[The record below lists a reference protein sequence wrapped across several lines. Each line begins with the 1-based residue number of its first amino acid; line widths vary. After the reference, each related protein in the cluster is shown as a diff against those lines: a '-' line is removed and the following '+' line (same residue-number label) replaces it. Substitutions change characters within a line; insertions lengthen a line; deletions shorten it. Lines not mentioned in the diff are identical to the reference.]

1 MRARW
6 QRVSSTMTVTAGI
19 VAALLVVGLPIV
31 YFTIAYEYARGA
43 LDTQAEVNA
52 RQAGQLVVANPE
64 LWAYEQVRLGEL
76 LEARSAAGVP
86 EVRRILDPSGQVV
99 AESADPLAPPTLS
112 RRHPIF
118 DAGVR
123 VAEVEVAR
131 SLRPILLETG
141 VALLVALLVA
151 ALVFTAL
158 RVIPLRAVRHAY
170 ASLEESERRYRS
182 LYDSMGEGMA
192 LLRVGRGAAG
202 GGVSARVVDAN
213 PACARMLG
221 LEVPALVGE
230 DADALLGGVLV
241 PFLPA
246 LLEVER
252 THQPFAF
259 EISVARGSRALRLSA
274 FSPHAGHVAAVIE
287 DLTERRR
294 AAVAQRQLQEHLA
307 QAQKMELVGRL
318 AGGVAHDFNNI
329 LTVILSY
336 ARALTDELRGE
347 QREFAQEI
355 GSAGQRASALTRQLL
370 AFSRK
375 QVLCPE
381 VLAVGEVVKS
391 LVKMLGRLI
400 GEDIEL
406 SLAVAPG
413 VGSILMDPA
422 QLEQVLV
429 NLAVNARDAMPDG
442 GRLAIEVRDADVSA
456 VDARRPGGIPE
467 GSYVT
472 ITVTDTGTGMD
483 ADTLQH
489 LYEPFF
495 TTKPQGK
502 GTGLG
507 LSMVLGAVE
516 QSGGTLRV
524 VSAPGAGT
532 TFTLHLP
539 RVPAAEAPA
548 AFGTSG
554 APESAGGRILVV
566 EDEPQVR
573 GAVRLFLV
581 SAGYEVVEAACG
593 DDGLAAFRADP
604 EGIDLVLTDLV
615 MPGMSGSALGR
626 AVRTLRPVPVL
637 YMSGYSEEIASGREA
652 VPPQS
657 LLLKPFEREA
667 LLARVHAA
675 LHAASASAS
684 GIPAPAPRAPAG
696 ARASQPR
703 N

>member
-1 MRARW
+1 
-6 QRVSSTMTVTAGI
+6 
-19 VAALLVVGLPIV
+19 
-31 YFTIAYEYARGA
+31 
-43 LDTQAEVNA
+43 
-52 RQAGQLVVANPE
+52 
-64 LWAYEQVRLGEL
+64 
-76 LEARSAAGVP
+76 
-86 EVRRILDPSGQVV
+86 
-99 AESADPLAPPTLS
+99 
-112 RRHPIF
+112 
-118 DAGVR
+118 
-123 VAEVEVAR
+123 
-131 SLRPILLETG
+131 
-141 VALLVALLVA
+141 
-151 ALVFTAL
+151 
-158 RVIPLRAVRHAY
+158 
-170 ASLEESERRYRS
+170 
-182 LYDSMGEGMA
+182 
-192 LLRVGRGAAG
+192 
-202 GGVSARVVDAN
+202 
-213 PACARMLG
+213 MLG

-230 DADALLGGVLV
+230 DADALLSGALV

-259 EISVARGSRALRLSA
+259 EISVAGGSRALRLSA
-274 FSPHAGHVAAVIE
+274 FSPNAGHVAALIE

-294 AAVAQRQLQEHLA
+294 AEAAQRQLQEHLA

-381 VLAVGEVVKS
+381 VLAVGEVVTN
-391 LVKMLGRLI
+391 LAKMIGRLI

-406 SLAVAPG
+406 KLAVAPG
-413 VGSILMDPA
+413 VGHILMDPA
-422 QLEQVLV
+422 QLEQALV

-442 GRLAIEVRDADVSA
+442 GRLTIAVCDADVSA
-456 VDARRPGGIPE
+456 ADAHPPGGIPE

-472 ITVTDTGTGMD
+472 ITVADTGTGMD
-483 ADTLQH
+483 AATLAH

-495 TTKPQGK
+495 TTKPKGK

-524 VSAPGAGT
+524 ASAPGAGT

-539 RVPAAEAPA
+539 RVAAAGAPA

-554 APESAGGRILVV
+554 APRGAGERILVV
-566 EDEPQVR
+566 EDEQQVR

-604 EGIDLVLTDLV
+604 DGIDLVLTDLV
-615 MPGMSGSALGR
+615 MPGMSGSTLGR
-626 AVRTLRPVPVL
+626 AVRAQRPVTVL

-652 VPPQS
+652 VPPQL

-667 LLARVHAA
+667 LLARVHTA
-675 LHAASASAS
+675 LHAPSVAAG
-684 GIPAPAPRAPAG
+684 GIPALDPP
-696 ARASQPR
+696 ARADASSARPR
-703 N
+703 S

>member
-1 MRARW
+1 
-6 QRVSSTMTVTAGI
+6 
-19 VAALLVVGLPIV
+19 
-31 YFTIAYEYARGA
+31 
-43 LDTQAEVNA
+43 D
-52 RQAGQLVVANPE
+52 
-64 LWAYEQVRLGEL
+64 
-76 LEARSAAGVP
+76 
-86 EVRRILDPSGQVV
+86 
-99 AESADPLAPPTLS
+99 
-112 RRHPIF
+112 
-118 DAGVR
+118 
-123 VAEVEVAR
+123 
-131 SLRPILLETG
+131 
-141 VALLVALLVA
+141 
-151 ALVFTAL
+151 
-158 RVIPLRAVRHAY
+158 
-170 ASLEESERRYRS
+170 
-182 LYDSMGEGMA
+182 
-192 LLRVGRGAAG
+192 
-202 GGVSARVVDAN
+202 
-213 PACARMLG
+213 
-221 LEVPALVGE
+221 VPALVGE
-230 DADALLGGVLV
+230 DAEALLGGALV

-252 THQPFAF
+252 THQPFTF
-259 EISVARGSRALRLSA
+259 EITVAEGPRALRLSV

-287 DLTERRR
+287 DLTEHRR
-294 AAVAQRQLQEHLA
+294 AAAAQRQLQEHLV
-307 QAQKMELVGRL
+307 QAQKMESVGRL
-318 AGGVAHDFNNI
+318 AGGIAHDFNNI

-336 ARALTDELRGE
+336 ARALTDELGGE
-347 QREFAQEI
+347 QRELAQEI
-355 GSAGQRASALTRQLL
+355 RSAGQRASALTRQLL

-381 VLAVGEVVKS
+381 VLAVGEVVTN
-391 LVKMLGRLI
+391 LVRMIGRLI

-442 GRLAIEVRDADVSA
+442 GRLAIAVRDADVSA
-456 VDARRPGGIPE
+456 LEAIRLGGIPE
-467 GSYVT
+467 GSYVV
-472 ITVTDTGTGMD
+472 ITVADTGTGMD
-483 ADTLQH
+483 ADTLAH

-495 TTKPQGK
+495 TTKPKGK

-516 QSGGTLRV
+516 QSGGQIRV
-524 VSAPGAGT
+524 TSAPGAGA

-539 RVPAAEAPA
+539 RVAAANVPAALV
-548 AFGTSG
+548 TSSG
-554 APESAGGRILVV
+554 APEGAGERILVV

-573 GAVRLFLV
+573 AAIRLFLV

-604 EGIDLVLTDLV
+604 ERIDLVLTDLV

-626 AVRTLRPVPVL
+626 AVRAQRPVAVL

-652 VPPQS
+652 VPPQL

-675 LHAASASAS
+675 LHAVSAVV
-684 GIPAPAPRAPAG
+684 GEIPALEPPTPAAG
-696 ARASQPR
+696 HTPQPR